1 MSKWKKQVDDGRLV
15 NKVQHTTCNK
25 HLVLKKLR
33 KELSEIKLE
42 REILENAGS
51 FLFSETQV
59 KFELIRQHKYCYS
72 VERMWKVLSVSRTY
86 ITIRMT
92 GSHRKEH

>member
-1 MSKWKKQVDDGRLV
+1 M
-15 NKVQHTTCNK
+15 QHTTCNK

-51 FLFSETQV
+51 FVFSETQV
-59 KFELIRQHKYCYS
+59 KFEFIRQHKYCYP
-72 VERMWKVLSVSRTY
+72 VESMWKLLSVS
-86 ITIRMT
+86 
-92 GSHRKEH
+92 KN